1 LPPLQRFFNAGLL
14 PFEPSNGTQAMEQD
28 ELVFAL
34 AVCPATSQQCWHARL
49 VCADGGTVME
59 FDTLNDL
66 VRYLAQASFPGPA
79 APLDG
84 IR

>member
-1 LPPLQRFFNAGLL
+1 
-14 PFEPSNGTQAMEQD
+14 MEQD

-59 FDTLNDL
+59 FETLNEL
-66 VRYLAQASFPGPA
+66 VRYLAQASFPGPDV
-79 APLDG
+79 PLDG